1 MSNSSKNIF
10 KVTDNDVSAIGQM
23 KNSTDTYYIGDPNAK
38 KRLLIVGNSI
48 TRHGP
53 APEIGWHGDFGMSAS
68 SVEKDYVHILASR
81 LLEMEDLF
89 IMVRQLSA
97 WERGYVDESFNDPL
111 AEERDFGADEIIFR
125 LGENVIPLK
134 NEEEKAIFKNALLAL
149 LSQINPKV
157 GKIYFT
163 TCFWRNESV
172 DEVIRSVADELTMP
186 VIELGDLGAD
196 EKYMAIGLFEH
207 SGVAHHPGDLG
218 MKEIACRLYKE
229 MRG

>member
-53 APEIGWHGDFGMSAS
+53 APEVDWNYDFGMAAS
-68 SVEKDYVHILASR
+68 SADKDYVHILSSK
-81 LLEMEDLF
+81 LLEKEDAF
-89 IMVRQLSA
+89 IMVRQLA
-97 WERGYVDESFNDPL
+97 TWERGYVDGSFDDPL
-111 AEERDFGADEIIFR
+111 TEERELGADEIIFR

-149 LSQINPKV
+149 LSQINPKG

-163 TCFWRNESV
+163 TCFWSSASV

-196 EKYMAIGLFEH
+196 EKYMAIGLFDH
-207 SGVAHHPGDLG
+207 NGVAHHPGDLG

>member
-1 MSNSSKNIF
+1 MSNSSKKIF

-38 KRLLIVGNSI
+38 KRILIVGNSI

-53 APEIGWHGDFGMSAS
+53 APEVGWNYDFGMAAS
-68 SVEKDYVHILASR
+68 SAEKDYVHILASK
-81 LLEMEDLF
+81 LLEREDLF

-97 WERGYVDESFNDPL
+97 WERGYADESFDDPL
-111 AEERDFGADEIIFR
+111 TEEREFGADEIIFR

-134 NEEEKAIFKNALLAL
+134 NEEEKARFKNALLAL

-163 TCFWRNESV
+163 TCFWRSASV

-218 MKEIACRLYKE
+218 MKEIARRLYKE

>member
-1 MSNSSKNIF
+1 MSNSSKKIF

-23 KNSTDTYYIGDPNAK
+23 KNSTNTYYIGDPNAK
-38 KRLLIVGNSI
+38 RRLLIVGNSI

-53 APEIGWHGDFGMSAS
+53 APEVGWKYDFGMAAS
-68 SVEKDYVHILASR
+68 STDKDYVHILSSK
-81 LLEMEDLF
+81 LLEKEDVF

-97 WERGYVDESFNDPL
+97 WERGYVDGSFNDPL
-111 AEERDFGADEIIFR
+111 TEEREFGADEIIFR

-134 NEEEKAIFKNALLAL
+134 TEEEKARFKNALLAL

-163 TCFWRNESV
+163 TCFWSSVSV
-172 DEVIRSVADELTMP
+172 DEVIRSVASELNMP

-218 MKEIACRLYKE
+218 MAEIEERIYNE

>member
-1 MSNSSKNIF
+1 MSNSSKKIF

-53 APEIGWHGDFGMSAS
+53 APEVGWNYDFGMAAS
-68 SVEKDYVHILASR
+68 SADKDYVHILSSK
-81 LLEMEDLF
+81 LLEKEDVF

-97 WERGYVDESFNDPL
+97 WERGYVDGSFDDSL
-111 AEERDFGADEIIFR
+111 TEERDFGADEIIFR

-134 NEEEKAIFKNALLAL
+134 NEEEKARFKNALLAL

-172 DEVIRSVADELTMP
+172 DEVIRSVASELNMP

>member
-1 MSNSSKNIF
+1 VSNSSKNIF

-53 APEIGWHGDFGMSAS
+53 APEVGWNYDFGMAAS
-68 SVEKDYVHILASR
+68 SADKDYVHILSSK
-81 LLEMEDLF
+81 LLEKEDVF

-97 WERGYVDESFNDPL
+97 WERGYVDGSFDDPL
-111 AEERDFGADEIIFR
+111 TEERDFSADEIIFR

-134 NEEEKAIFKNALLAL
+134 NEEEKARFKNALTAL
-149 LSQINPKV
+149 LSKINSKG

-163 TCFWRNESV
+163 TCFWRSASV

>member
-1 MSNSSKNIF
+1 MPNSSKKIF

-53 APEIGWHGDFGMSAS
+53 VSEIGWNFDYGMAAS
-68 SVEKDYVHILASR
+68 SADTDYVHILSSK
-81 LLEMEDLF
+81 LLEKEDVF
-89 IMVRQLSA
+89 IMVRQLAA
-97 WERGYVDESFNDPL
+97 WERGYVDGSFDDPL
-111 AEERDFGADEIIFR
+111 TEERELGADEIVFN

-134 NEEEKAIFKNALLAL
+134 NEEEKATFKNALTAL
-149 LSQINPKV
+149 LSKINSKD
-157 GKIYFT
+157 GKIYFA

>member
-1 MSNSSKNIF
+1 MSNSSKKIF

-53 APEIGWHGDFGMSAS
+53 APEIGWTEDFGMSAS

-97 WERGYVDESFNDPL
+97 WERGYVDGSFDDPL
-111 AEERDFGADEIIFR
+111 TEERELGADEIVFN

-134 NEEEKAIFKNALLAL
+134 NEEEKAIFKNALTAL
-149 LSQINPKV
+149 LSKINSKG
-157 GKIYFT
+157 GKIYFA
-163 TCFWRNESV
+163 TCFWSSVSV
-172 DEVIRSVADELTMP
+172 DEVIRSVASELNMP

-218 MKEIACRLYKE
+218 MAEIAERIYRE